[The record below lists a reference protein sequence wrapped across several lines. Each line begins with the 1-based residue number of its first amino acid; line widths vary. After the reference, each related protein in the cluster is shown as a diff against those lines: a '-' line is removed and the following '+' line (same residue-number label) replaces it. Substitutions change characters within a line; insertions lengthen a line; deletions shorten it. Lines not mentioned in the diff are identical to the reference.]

1 MSEHREDHR
10 LTEHGHGVP
19 LRIGTPAGRWTIAVT
34 VLGSGVVFI
43 DGTVVNVA
51 LPGMARDLGLG
62 MAGVQWVL
70 NGYFLSLGALMLLG
84 GSLGDRHGHRRVF
97 LLGCVA
103 FAAFSLLCALAPGLV
118 LLVAFRMGQGIAGAL
133 IVPSSLAILGTAFAH
148 EARGAAIGAWSAW
161 SAISTAVGPVL
172 GGWLVDVGSW
182 RWVFGLMVPLSLF
195 AALIGAWRLPP
206 ATPDAGSRPRGL
218 DWRGAALVTTGLAA
232 TFGALIS
239 GQERGF
245 TDPWIV
251 AGLAGGPAILL
262 AFALVEAR
270 VRNPLVPPGL
280 FRNLQFAGGNLVT
293 LLTYTALSAL
303 FFLLVV
309 HLQTGL
315 GYSALAAG
323 AALLPVNAFML
334 LLSSHAGR
342 LGARIGPGWPVAAGA
357 LLAGAGMLLLSRIG
371 TEAGYVEGVLPGLS
385 LFGLGLAT
393 LVAPLT
399 DAVLSAAGEERAGVA
414 SGVNNAIARLAGL
427 MGTATLPLVVGLGGL
442 DELRGAAFVTG
453 YRHALLVGAALC
465 VVAAG
470 VAPLTLRTSMPG
482 RPISH
487 PSPTHGCVERPRQG
501 TGPQTDV
508 YPPSIR

>member
-1 MSEHREDHR
+1 MRQNTSE
-10 LTEHGHGVP
+10 TQAVP
-19 LRIGTPAGRWTIAVT
+19 LRIETPAGRWAIIAT

-43 DGTVVNVA
+43 EGTVVNVA
-51 LPGMARDLGLG
+51 LPRLAQDLGLG

-97 LLGCVA
+97 LVGCVA
-103 FAAFSLLCALAPGLV
+103 FALFSLLCALAPDLV
-118 LLVAFRMGQGIAGAL
+118 SLVVFRLGQGLAGAL
-133 IVPSSLAILGTAFAH
+133 LVPNSLAILSAVFAH
-148 EARGAAIGAWSAW
+148 EERGAAIGTWAGW

-182 RWVFGLMVPLSLF
+182 RWVFGAMAPLSLS
-195 AALIGAWRLPP
+195 AMLIGASHLPP
-206 ATPDAGSRPRGL
+206 VRPGARSRASDL
-218 DWRGAALVTTGLAA
+218 DWRGAVLVTTGLAA

-245 TDPWIV
+245 ADPWIV
-251 AGLAGGPAILL
+251 VGMAGGAAILV
-262 AFALVEAR
+262 AFPLVEAR
-270 VRNPLVPPGL
+270 VRNPLLPPGL
-280 FRNLQFAGGNLVT
+280 FRKPQFAGGNVVT
-293 LLTYTALSAL
+293 LLVYTALSAL

-334 LLSSHAGR
+334 LLSTRAGR
-342 LGARIGPGWPVAAGA
+342 LGARIGPGWPVAGGA
-357 LLAGAGMLLLSRIG
+357 LLAGSGMLLLSRVSAE
-371 TEAGYVEGVLPGLS
+371 TQYFDGVLPGLS
-385 LFGLGLAT
+385 LFGLGLAA

-399 DAVLSAAGEERAGVA
+399 DAVLSAAGEERGGVA

-427 MGTATLPLVVGLGGL
+427 TGTAALPLAVGLGAL
-442 DELRGAAFVTG
+442 DDLSGAAFVTG
-453 YRHALLVGAALC
+453 YRHALLVGAGLC
-465 VVAAG
+465 AAAAV
-470 VAPLTLRTSMPG
+470 VAPLTLRTSTPG

-487 PSPTHGCVERPRQG
+487 PSLTHGCVERPRSAN
-501 TGPQTDV
+501 D
-508 YPPSIR
+508 S